1 MAPIPPGFL
10 AVYRGKLL
18 PIHSGSNTL
27 ATMCYFAVTSDG
39 PENRAFQFESSRLG
53 FTYRQARFMRF
64 YLVFSTGYPGIGG
77 H

>member
-1 MAPIPPGFL
+1 
-10 AVYRGKLL
+10 
-18 PIHSGSNTL
+18 
-27 ATMCYFAVTSDG
+27 MCYFAVTSDG